1 MKNLIFIFIIS
12 FMLSSCGG
20 IKNSLEYEVF
30 TDSEKA
36 LFNVAVEKYKAT
48 DIGKDVYISS
58 SVSDTLLVITGVWHA
73 TPPNP
78 FYDYG
83 DEYQYKFTKENGSF
97 IVREYKNNEFFTEV
111 SNENFTALLEEVLF
125 IDL

>member
-1 MKNLIFIFIIS
+1 MKNIIFIFIIS

-36 LFNVAVEKYKAT
+36 LFNVAVEKYKEEEHNGIDK
-48 DIGKDVYISS
+48 DIYS
-58 SVSDTLLVITGVWHA
+58 SVTDTLLTINVVWQWNIA
-73 TPPNP
+73 NSI
-78 FYDYG
+78 YN
-83 DEYQYKFTKENGSF
+83 YQYKFTKENGIF
-97 IVREYKNNEFFTEV
+97 IVREYKNNEFFAEV

>member
-1 MKNLIFIFIIS
+1 
-12 FMLSSCGG
+12 MLFSCGG
-20 IKNSLEYEVF
+20 IKNSVEQEVF

-36 LFNVAVEKYKAT
+36 LFNTAVAKYKLT
-48 DIGKDVYISS
+48 DIGNDVYITS

-78 FYDYG
+78 FYNYK
-83 DEYQYKFTKENGSF
+83 DEYQYKFTKENGLF
-97 IVREYKNNEFFTEV
+97 ILREYKNNEFFTEV
-111 SNENFTALLEEVLF
+111 SNSNFTTLLENNLY

>member
-12 FMLSSCGG
+12 FMLSNCGG

-36 LFNVAVEKYKAT
+36 LFSVAVEKYKVT
-48 DIGKDVYISS
+48 DIGKDVYITS

-78 FYDYG
+78 FYNYG

-97 IVREYKNNEFFTEV
+97 VVREYKNDAFVTEV
-111 SNENFTALLEEVLF
+111 SNENFTALLEKVLF

>member
-1 MKNLIFIFIIS
+1 MKNILFIIIIS

-20 IKNSLEYEVF
+20 IKNSLEYEIF

-36 LFNVAVEKYKAT
+36 LFNTAVEKYKEEEHNGIDK
-48 DIGKDVYISS
+48 DIYS
-58 SVSDTLLVITGVWHA
+58 SVTDTLLTINVVWQWNIA
-73 TPPNP
+73 NSI
-78 FYDYG
+78 YN
-83 DEYQYKFTKENGSF
+83 YQYKFTKENGIF
-97 IVREYKNNEFFTEV
+97 IVREYKNNGFFTEV

>member
-20 IKNSLEYEVF
+20 IKNSLEYEIF
-30 TDSEKA
+30 TDIEKS

-58 SVSDTLLVITGVWHA
+58 SVSDTLLV
-73 TPPNP
+73 
-78 FYDYG
+78 
-83 DEYQYKFTKENGSF
+83 
-97 IVREYKNNEFFTEV
+97 NNRSLACYT
-111 SNENFTALLEEVLF
+111 SQSIL
-125 IDL
+125 

>member
-30 TDSEKA
+30 TDSEKS
-36 LFNVAVEKYKAT
+36 LFNVAVEKYKEEEHNGIDK
-48 DIGKDVYISS
+48 DIYS
-58 SVSDTLLVITGVWHA
+58 SVTDTLLTINVVWQWNIA
-73 TPPNP
+73 NSI
-78 FYDYG
+78 YN
-83 DEYQYKFTKENGSF
+83 YQYKFTKENGIF

>member
-12 FMLSSCGG
+12 FMLSRCGG
-20 IKNSLEYEVF
+20 IKNSLEYEIF

-36 LFNVAVEKYKAT
+36 LFNTAVEKYKEEEHNGIDK
-48 DIGKDVYISS
+48 DIYS
-58 SVSDTLLVITGVWHA
+58 SVTDTLLTINVVWQWNIA
-73 TPPNP
+73 NSI
-78 FYDYG
+78 YN
-83 DEYQYKFTKENGSF
+83 YQYKFTKENGIF

-111 SNENFTALLEEVLF
+111 SNENFTTLLEKVLF